1 MSDTPIG
8 FDPDLPLTGSTEEDW
23 SAACN
28 EVVVEV
34 LARFSAIFVDY
45 PLHAKFHSRCDFL
58 MKLGRSTQGGPQ
70 KGLRVLAPT
79 GSGKTRAAE
88 EFIRMVVERRGGG
101 GDSFPVVLVPLD
113 RATTSRK
120 LFSSILTYFG
130 DEFTRSA
137 TEAILKERAYT
148 YLRRFGTELLIIDE
162 VQHLTSAGSGGDVTD
177 SLKRLLDDGVVP
189 VVFLGDLDAM
199 KLFTR
204 NLQLA
209 GRLLPPCDY
218 KMLSKD
224 SAADRELL
232 TQFAGELDQATV
244 REGLMQRPAGLSHP
258 WISGCLHEVSAGAIG
273 RISRIVH
280 VALEIACRR
289 GADCIEV
296 FDLALAVD
304 RWALEQG
311 FTALNPFRSS
321 GPDL

>member
-1 MSDTPIG
+1 MSGAPIG
-8 FDPDLPLTGSTEEDW
+8 FDPDNPLTGSMEEDW

-28 EVVVEV
+28 ETVVE
-34 LARFSAIFVDY
+34 LLDRFRQIFIAY
-45 PLHAKFHSRCDFL
+45 PLHAAFHSRCDFM
-58 MKLGRSTQGGPQ
+58 MKLGRSARGGPQ
-70 KGLRVLAPT
+70 KGLRVLAPS

-88 EFIRMVVERRGGG
+88 EFIRMVVERRGGS
-101 GDSFPVVLVPLD
+101 GDHFPVVLVPLD

-120 LFSSILTYFG
+120 LFSSILTRFG
-130 DEFTRSA
+130 DEFTRTA
-137 TEAILKERAYT
+137 TEAVLKERAYT
-148 YLRRFGTELLIIDE
+148 YLRRLGTELLIIDE

-189 VVFLGDLDAM
+189 VVFLGTLEAM
-199 KLFTR
+199 GLFTS

-218 KMLSKD
+218 RVLSKD
-224 SAADRELL
+224 VAADRNLL
-232 TQFAGELDQATV
+232 TRFANELDEAIV

-258 WISGCLHEVSAGAIG
+258 WISGCLHEVSDGVIG
-273 RISRIVH
+273 RISRLMC

-289 GADCIEV
+289 NAECIEV

-311 FTALNPFRSS
+311 FTKLNPFRSS
-321 GPDL
+321 RP